1 MTRIRQ
7 SIDVNAPLHAAYA
20 QLARF
25 EDYPR
30 FMHGIDAVRQTDD
43 VHLHWSVHVDGQS
56 MEWDAEITEQSDGQ
70 CIAWHN
76 LNGPQNAGKVELQPV
91 EPEKTRI
98 LFTLECE
105 PGAMLP
111 SSAQDG
117 EAALV
122 HRLEQDLARLKILIE
137 TRGGEIGWTGE
148 QMAGM
153 QAHASTQSDHSLS
166 RPQTDRD
173 EPEQFRVAEEQ
184 NFDAQSEQARRI
196 GHPPEDIGSQAK
208 PGDAMAKSTAAPDDK
223 R

>member
-7 SIDVNAPLHAAYA
+7 SIDVNVPLHAVYA

-30 FMHGIDAVRQTDD
+30 FMHGIDAVWQTDD
-43 VHLHWSVHVDGQS
+43 AHLHWSAHVDGQS
-56 MEWDAEITEQSDGQ
+56 MEWDAEITEQADGR

-76 LNGPQNAGKVELQPV
+76 LNGPQNAGKVELQSA

-105 PGAMLP
+105 PGDMLASP
-111 SSAQDG
+111 EADA
-117 EAALV
+117 EAALAQQ
-122 HRLEQDLARLKILIE
+122 LEQDLARLKILIE
-137 TRGGEIGWTGE
+137 TQGGDIGWSAE
-148 QMAGM
+148 QAAGI
-153 QAHASTQSDHSLS
+153 QANASTQSDLSLS
-166 RPQTDRD
+166 QGPQ
-173 EPEQFRVAEEQ
+173 EQQEAEQFQVAEEQ

-196 GHPPEDIGSQAK
+196 GHPPQDIGMQAK
-208 PGDAMAKSTAAPDDK
+208 PGEAFAKPTDAEGGK